1 MKKVALIFVFIFAV
15 TGGWCANKKIT
26 VGQLEDMLR
35 SMQQDKKSDSDVATA
50 LKRVELSQELTR
62 SAMNGLVSYVPGPL
76 ATEQI
81 YVLEARS
88 ADLIPPESDLPS
100 TPAPDSAAQK
110 AILEKAG
117 GYVGGTYTQ
126 LDSLTATKTTLRF
139 QDNVEALASSSG
151 LQGGATDVVVSSG
164 FSNPAAFVHYINSS
178 ETQVASARGAE
189 KWPSEKDKTPWGA
202 NKMIALQAPDPN
214 LADIFNE
221 ARNSGNLHWL
231 RWESI
236 NGKPAAVY
244 AFTVPRKQS
253 HLDVNVC
260 CFPNVNQAGIATF
273 YTATTASALGG
284 GSGGGGVAGNFQTS
298 TEWHNFKSTAG
309 YHGELFIDPDSGIV
323 LRMITEAELKPSDV
337 VHELDIRVDFGPF
350 KVNNKTIVVPMK
362 TFVNTLVVP
371 NGDSGAATYS
381 TRRTLFTSEYKDYAE
396 PGTK

>member
-1 MKKVALIFVFIFAV
+1 MKRLVLTFAFIFAA
-15 TGGWCANKKIT
+15 TNGWCAKKIT

-35 SMQQDKKSDSDVATA
+35 SMQQDKKSDADVATA

-62 SAMNGLVSYVPGPL
+62 STMNSLVSYVPGPQ

-100 TPAPDSAAQK
+100 TPAPDPATQK
-110 AILEKAG
+110 AILGKAAS
-117 GYVGGTYTQ
+117 YVGGTYAQ
-126 LDSLTATKTTLRF
+126 LPNLSSTKTTLRF

-164 FSNPAAFVHYINSS
+164 FSNPATFVHYINSS
-178 ETQVASARGAE
+178 ENLVTSAHGAE

-202 NKMIALQAPDPN
+202 NKMIALQEPDPS
-214 LADIFNE
+214 LADVFKE
-221 ARNSGNLHWL
+221 AQKAENLHWL

-236 NGKPAAVY
+236 NGKAAAVY

-253 HLDVNVC
+253 QLDVNVC
-260 CFPNVNQAGIATF
+260 CFPNINQAGIATF
-273 YTATTASALGG
+273 YTATTAAALGG

-298 TEWHNFKSTAG
+298 TDWHNFKTTAA

-323 LRMITEAELKPSDV
+323 LRMITEAELKPSEV
-337 VHELDIRVDFGPF
+337 VHELDTRVDFGPV
-350 KVNNKTIVVPMK
+350 KVNNKMLVVPVK

-371 NGDSGAATYS
+371 NGDSGAATY
-381 TRRTLFTSEYKDYAE
+381 TERRTLFTSEYKDYALAE
-396 PGTK
+396 TK